1 MFLILWDLSSSLKSI
16 RSFFCFVL
24 DCTAQKAAV
33 KIDSELPRHQD
44 LYLFRKACENAES
57 AVDFYENHCDR
68 MRNST
73 RKARRL
79 KNHLQQLG

>member
-1 MFLILWDLSSSLKSI
+1 
-16 RSFFCFVL
+16 
-24 DCTAQKAAV
+24 
-33 KIDSELPRHQD
+33 

-68 MRNST
+68 IRNST
-73 RKARRL
+73 RQARRL